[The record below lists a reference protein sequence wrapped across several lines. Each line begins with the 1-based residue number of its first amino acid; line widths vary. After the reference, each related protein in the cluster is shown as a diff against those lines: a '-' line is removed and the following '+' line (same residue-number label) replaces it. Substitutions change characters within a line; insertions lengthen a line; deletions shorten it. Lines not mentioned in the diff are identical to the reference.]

1 MKRAGTLIR
10 QAGAQG
16 TKFKKALTV
25 RQVHA
30 SARLAPERERE
41 GLLKLG
47 ACASLW
53 LWPTRNYSGVE
64 GRENG
69 RKHEASFT
77 NIKSEKYWASHFY
90 YIIELKLQNS
100 KL

>member
-16 TKFKKALTV
+16 TKFKEEIVTV
-25 RQVHA
+25 RPAQA
-30 SARLAPERERE
+30 SAGLAPERQRE

-47 ACASLW
+47 ACASLCF
-53 LWPTRNYSGVE
+53 WPTRNYSGVE

-69 RKHEASFT
+69 RKHEGSFT
-77 NIKSEKYWASHFY
+77 KIKSEKYWASHFY
-90 YIIELKLQNS
+90 YILELKL
-100 KL
+100 